1 MMLPSWES
9 QVKRKAAQITPCK
22 ALLGGDEGLKIDNTT
37 AIFFFKTF
45 EGYPQSIPGRLRSLR
60 PHTIVAL
67 GLNH

>member
-37 AIFFFKTF
+37 ALFFSRPLRAIHKAF
-45 EGYPQSIPGRLRSLR
+45 PGD
-60 PHTIVAL
+60 
-67 GLNH
+67 